1 MNIFNALEQ
10 DDNFIMSDR
19 YGRELEFKK
28 VFVTKQKRSV
38 YCILAPLGWT
48 EAFVFK
54 ASQDGALR
62 VCDKELSK
70 RIFSLYYA
78 QIRRKG

>member
-1 MNIFNALEQ
+1 MNIFDALEQ
-10 DDNFIMSDR
+10 EDNFILSDE

-28 VFVTKQKRSV
+28 VFVTKQKISV

-54 ASQDGALR
+54 VSPDGTLR

-70 RIFSLYYA
+70 QIFSLYYA
-78 QIRRKG
+78 QIRKEG

>member
-10 DDNFIMSDR
+10 DNNFIMSDK

-48 EAFVFK
+48 EAFAFK
-54 ASQDGALR
+54 VSPDGTIR

-70 RIFSLYYA
+70 QIFSLYYE
-78 QIRRKG
+78 QIREEK

>member
-10 DDNFIMSDR
+10 DDNFIMSDK
-19 YGRELEFKK
+19 YGRELEFEK

-48 EAFVFK
+48 DAFAFK
-54 ASQDGALR
+54 IDADGTLR
-62 VCDKELSK
+62 VCNEEISNKV
-70 RIFSLYYA
+70 FSLYYD
-78 QIRRKG
+78 QIRRKC